1 MIKQKRALA
10 EEDTQRKQKQT
21 RVGGKLMRREKSRG
35 EGELMVSL
43 SEVWSKEWGLLKTL
57 LARFLILICTLCIFS
72 VLFYLPLPAKGSSNI
87 FLGESEAH
95 LSGKQK
101 LKSFANLLGDK
112 IRGLYLFQ
120 IQRKNTTA
128 FN

>member
-1 MIKQKRALA
+1 MIKRKRALA

-72 VLFYLPLPAKGSSNI
+72 VLRLWIGGLILPAITSKRQFKYLPR
-87 FLGESEAH
+87 
-95 LSGKQK
+95 GK
-101 LKSFANLLGDK
+101 
-112 IRGLYLFQ
+112 
-120 IQRKNTTA
+120 
-128 FN
+128 